1 MNSETLAER
10 INAFPRWHYEFD
22 LQGIKTPIFD
32 EGKMVR
38 HWKRKAH
45 IFTPLLEMAG
55 GSLQG
60 KRVLDLGCNAGFWS
74 LAALEAGADFVLG
87 VDARQM
93 HIDQASLVLEAK
105 EIAPERYALRQADV
119 LTYDYASWGRF
130 DVVLFLGLFYHLANP
145 LDLLH
150 TLQGINSDIL
160 VIDTAIAQVEGEY
173 FKLITED
180 VEDPRNAVGHG
191 MVLWPS
197 VDAIFKIVNH
207 YGYSSV
213 VLAPNFEFCPMV
225 PDYKDGSRRT
235 LICAKQASFAG
246 LSAPQERSAIL

>member
-1 MNSETLAER
+1 MDSQTLSAR
-10 INAFPRWHYEFD
+10 IHAFPRWHYEFE
-22 LQGIKTPIFD
+22 LQGIRTPIFD

-38 HWKRKAH
+38 HWKRKQH

-55 GSLQG
+55 GSLEG

-74 LAALEAGADFVLG
+74 LTAIEAGADFVLG
-87 VDARQM
+87 VDARKM
-93 HIDQASLVLEAK
+93 HVDQSSLVFEAK
-105 EIAPERYALRQADV
+105 QVDKDRFAFHQADV
-119 LTYDYASWGRF
+119 LSYDYAAWGQF

-150 TLQGINSDIL
+150 IIQNVNTDIL
-160 VIDTAIAQVEGEY
+160 VIDTAVAQVEGPY

-180 VEDPRNAVGHG
+180 IEDPRNAVGHG

-197 VDAIFKIVNH
+197 IDAIGVIAGH

-225 PDYKDGSRRT
+225 SDYEGGSRRT
-235 LICAKQASFAG
+235 VVCAKESALSG
-246 LSAPQERSAIL
+246 LSVPSERATLL